1 MRVSSG
7 DRGQAG
13 VSVLMVSAVLFV
25 ALSAATAEL
34 GGRMVD
40 RAQAQT
46 AADAVALGA
55 IIGGH
60 VTAQSLAQRHGA
72 TLVELTHGPGMGE
85 VTVVVRLGTATARA
99 AASDAP

>member
-1 MRVSSG
+1 MRDSSD

-13 VSVLMVSAVLFV
+13 LSVLIVSAVLSV

-40 RAQAQT
+40 RVQAQT
-46 AADAVALGA
+46 AADAAALGA
-55 IIGGH
+55 VVGGR
-60 VTAQSLAQRHGA
+60 VTARSLAQRHGA
-72 TLVELTHGPGMGE
+72 NLVELTHGPGMGE

-99 AASDAP
+99 AAGDAP

>member
-13 VSVLMVSAVLFV
+13 VVLLMVSAALFV
-25 ALSAATAEL
+25 ALSAATVEL
-34 GGRMVD
+34 GQRIID

-46 AADAVALGA
+46 AADAAALGA
-55 IIGGH
+55 VLGGH
-60 VTAQSLAQRHGA
+60 GAARSLAHRHGA
-72 TLVELTHGPGMGE
+72 TLVELSHGPGVGE
-85 VTVVVRLGTATARA
+85 VTVVVRLGTAIARA